1 MKLKIKYRI
10 YLQMFV
16 LALLAYSC
24 SENENPVSDATNDQA
39 RLNLLIKTTRANDV
53 LNKGNDGNF
62 ASLALYIFNQK
73 DQRREYSELIPEFT
87 PERLQEISRSVN
99 VSPQTKII
107 MQLPITTTR
116 TRRSPH
122 R

>member
-1 MKLKIKYRI
+1 MKLKFKYRI

-39 RLNLLIKTTRANDV
+39 RLNLLIQTTRANDV

-62 ASLALYIFNQK
+62 ASLALYIFCLL
-73 DQRREYSELIPEFT
+73 YT
-87 PERLQEISRSVN
+87 
-99 VSPQTKII
+99 SP
-107 MQLPITTTR
+107 
-116 TRRSPH
+116 SP
-122 R
+122 RD